1 MQYTYTD
8 AGLPRQLSS
17 PTGGAYVADTIYN
30 SYGEMTQL
38 TMGNTIGRSLYHTFV
53 YEDGT
58 HRLAQAIID
67 RQSSPTTD
75 ETIGYSYDPSGR
87 PTMVHAALADGTA
100 DTQCYRY
107 GERSQLTQAWTPA
120 NGNCGTDPTQA
131 GLGGPAPYWQ
141 SWTHDVAG
149 NIVSITDRT
158 KTTST
163 ATTLSYPTPG
173 SAGPHFT
180 TSAVSTGSAPGT
192 RTFTADAAGNTTTRA
207 NTSTPTQSLTWD
219 PEGHLA
225 AVTTGTGPVVTIAA
239 YLYDADGGRLV
250 RVEGGIATLYLGG
263 RDQRGPDRP
272 GGVGERDAVLLAC
285 GSHGRD
291 PHRCG
296 EVDRDVVV
304 RRPAEHRDAFGVEHD
319 LGADDPADH
328 PLWRCPRRLMG
339 SFGRASA
346 RSGPHGIDLA
356 WAC

>member
-1 MQYTYTD
+1 
-8 AGLPRQLSS
+8 
-17 PTGGAYVADTIYN
+17 
-30 SYGEMTQL
+30 MTQL

-163 ATTLSYPTPG
+163 ATTLSYPAPG

-192 RTFTADAAGNTTTRA
+192 RTFTADPAGNTTTRA

-263 RDQRGPDRP
+263 TEISADLTDP
-272 GGVGERDAVLLAC
+272 G
-285 GSHGRD
+285 
-291 PHRCG
+291 
-296 EVDRDVVV
+296 
-304 RRPAEHRDAFGVEHD
+304 
-319 LGADDPADH
+319 
-328 PLWRCPRRLMG
+328 
-339 SFGRASA
+339 ASA
-346 RSGPHGIDLA
+346 SATRYYSHADRTVATRTGAAKSTVTSLFADPQNTATHSVSNTTSVLTTRRTTPYGA
-356 WAC
+356 APVA